1 MSPLISPELLCDK
14 IDKVVV
20 VDARTGKDAY
30 AAFRTRHVKG
40 ARFVD
45 LESELA
51 TPTDPATGG
60 RHPLPDAR
68 AFAAT
73 LGVLGIDPSD
83 EVVVYDADAG
93 TNAAARFWW
102 MLRALGHT
110 AVRVLDG
117 GLAEAVRVG
126 VPLASGETAVVAKPP
141 YPSAQYRLP
150 TVDAE
155 TVAQRSSKPD
165 WVVLD
170 ARSPSRFRGES
181 EPIDPVAGHIP
192 HARNLF
198 HRDHLDERGRMR
210 PEHEVR
216 AQIEAALGDA
226 TNVITSC
233 GSGVTACHTILAMVY
248 AGFSMPSLYVGS
260 WSEWCRSGRAREP
273 A

>member
-1 MSPLISPELLCDK
+1 MSPLISPELLRDK
-14 IDKVVV
+14 LDAVVV

-30 AAFRTRHVKG
+30 RAYLTSHIAG

-45 LESELA
+45 LETELA
-51 TPTDPATGG
+51 SPGDPVHGG

-102 MLRALGHT
+102 MLRALGHNS
-110 AVRVLDG
+110 VCVLDG
-117 GLAEAVRVG
+117 GLAEAIALG
-126 VPLASGETAVVAKPP
+126 VPLASGETAIVAKPP
-141 YPSAQYRLP
+141 YPSSRYRLP
-150 TVDAE
+150 TADADA
-155 TVAQRSSKPD
+155 VALHSTEAD
-165 WVVLD
+165 WVLLD
-170 ARSPSRFRGES
+170 ARSPTRFRGES

-192 HARNLF
+192 NARNLF
-198 HRDHLDERGRMR
+198 HRDHLDARGRMR
-210 PEHEVR
+210 PVHEVR
-216 AQIEAALGDA
+216 AQIEAVLGDA
-226 TNVITSC
+226 PNVITSC

-248 AGFSMPSLYVGS
+248 AGFTMPSLYVGS
-260 WSEWCRSGRAREP
+260 WSEWCRSGRARDP